1 MFRVGGVRRRRS
13 SVRATRPA
21 RALALPVAAV
31 LVGAAALAGCSTAA
45 DSGGSGS
52 SATAPTPGR
61 ATSANA
67 TTGEPQPGG
76 SGIPVRPTQDGSA
89 VVVNVSV
96 GGGAAVPLQLDTGS
110 AGLRIFKQDVGPQ
123 TKDDPDT
130 GPNTASF
137 IDGTTYKYEAAKAP
151 VVIGGVPL
159 ATPVPV
165 DVVTDVSCEAGVPD
179 CVPGAAEAI
188 KGGAHGILG
197 VALTT
202 DDVDSTPSPLLY
214 VPDYRSF
221 TVALDESGAGVVRP
235 GVPTTAAVGSWQLTK
250 GESGVPGV
258 QGWEQ
263 DFQAC
268 WRLKSAAPSCVTTA
282 FDSGSTDVYLQPTLP
297 GAKGL
302 KGYLDETQGP
312 LELLFPE
319 ATSPPIWSLTPS
331 DDGNRHVSV
340 AEPGED
346 ATDVVLAGLPL
357 FDSFDVAFDQQTGT
371 VSLHGKG

>member
-1 MFRVGGVRRRRS
+1 MTV
-13 SVRATRPA
+13 VRAS
-21 RALALPVAAV
+21 ALPFAAL
-31 LVGAAALAGCSTAA
+31 LVGVSALAGCSTAA
-45 DSGGSGS
+45 EPGGSGS
-52 SATAPTPGR
+52 SASLSTPGQP
-61 ATSANA
+61 TLTTT
-67 TTGEPQPGG
+67 TTGEPRP
-76 SGIPVRPTQDGSA
+76 SGAAIPVRPTKDGAA
-89 VVVNVSV
+89 VVVDVSV
-96 GGGAAVPLQLDTGS
+96 GGGPAVPLQLDTGS
-110 AGLRIFKQDVGPQ
+110 AGLRIFKQDAGPE

-137 IDGTTYKYEAAKAP
+137 VDGTTYEYEAAKAP
-151 VVIGGVPL
+151 VVIGGVSVPD
-159 ATPVPV
+159 PVQV
-165 DVVTDVSCEAGVPD
+165 DIVSDVTCEADMPD
-179 CVPGAAEAI
+179 CVPGTAEEI

-214 VPDYRSF
+214 LPEYRSY
-221 TVALDESGAGVVRP
+221 TVALDESGAGVLRP
-235 GVPTTAAVGSWQLTK
+235 GVPATPAVGSWQLPK
-250 GESGVPGV
+250 GDSGVPGV

-268 WRLKSAAPSCVTTA
+268 WRLRAAAPSCVTTA
-282 FDSGSTDVYLQPTLP
+282 FDSGSTDIYLQPTLP

-302 KGYLDETQGP
+302 TGYLDETQGP

-319 ATSPPIWSLTPS
+319 VNSPPIWSLTPS
-331 DDGNRHVSV
+331 DDGNRDVSV

-346 ATDVVLAGLPL
+346 AVDVVLAGLPL